1 MKFSNNK
8 KKPEEEEDGTA
19 CQDISGKKE
28 KAKSNHILP
37 CIPPAK
43 QILRSTEEQE
53 LEKSMKMQQG
63 VMEMWKKNEE
73 FKKLAPAGA
82 GQPVNSVSQITK
94 SVNSHFYIDEKIK
107 QHPKSQE
114 GNSEVNFTPEQ

>member
-1 MKFSNNK
+1 MTFSNNK

-43 QILRSTEEQE
+43 QKILRSTEEQE

-82 GQPVNSVSQITK
+82 GQPVNSVSQI
-94 SVNSHFYIDEKIK
+94 S
-107 QHPKSQE
+107 
-114 GNSEVNFTPEQ
+114 

>member
-1 MKFSNNK
+1 MLVCNQEWNSIQRMKFSNNK

-19 CQDISGKKE
+19 CQDISGKNE

-82 GQPVNSVSQITK
+82 GQPVNSVSQI
-94 SVNSHFYIDEKIK
+94 S
-107 QHPKSQE
+107 
-114 GNSEVNFTPEQ
+114 